1 MLALRIQ
8 ARNYL
13 TKIPKSIPQP
23 HEHAEAEELE
33 MSYRKYEMD
42 KHPISRE
49 VAMNYTQKELD
60 QYLVRIDKKHEKS
73 HLPLTKWTY
82 HPIGG

>member
-42 KHPISRE
+42 KHPISR
-49 VAMNYTQKELD
+49 
-60 QYLVRIDKKHEKS
+60 
-73 HLPLTKWTY
+73 
-82 HPIGG
+82 